1 LRRNAK
7 RDVNEGEIVAGL
19 RKVGASVNRINEED
33 LPDLL
38 VGFRGVNYLIEIKPP
53 SGPRGGVSGKVLT
66 PGQLRWA
73 RDWRGQIGMARTL
86 DEALHIIKAIR

>member
-1 LRRNAK
+1 MRRKAK
-7 RDVNEGEIVAGL
+7 RDINEGDIVDGL
-19 RKVGASVNRINEED
+19 RGIGATVNRLNEED

-38 VGFRGVNYLIEIKPP
+38 VGFRGVNYLIEIKAP
-53 SGPRGGVSGKVLT
+53 SGPRGGVSGKILL

-86 DEALHIIKAIR
+86 DEALQIIGAVR